1 MGPCATCEL
10 NSSRSH
16 PRVVS
21 ARLKSLGFCL
31 WQSKTTVAAQ
41 VLNGQH
47 LRATPREASILI
59 NEWVSNGTIAPYED
73 EASTTPVHLSPERT
87 VTGKEQ
93 SCSFFSG
100 AKLFRMFSLLSRQ
113 IYIDRHTCNNII
125 FLMFFSSLCRLLCLS
140 L

>member
-1 MGPCATCEL
+1 MLLVSLTPPGVTPEL
-10 NSSRSH
+10 FQPVLRVLDSAFGNQRLLWLLRS
-16 PRVVS
+16 
-21 ARLKSLGFCL
+21 
-31 WQSKTTVAAQ
+31 
-41 VLNGQH
+41 LNGQH

-59 NEWVSNGTIAPYED
+59 NEWVSNGTVAPYED

-113 IYIDRHTCNNII
+113 IYIDRHTYNNII

>member
-1 MGPCATCEL
+1 MLLVSLTPPVVTPEL
-10 NSSRSH
+10 FQPVLRVFDSAFGNQRLLWLLRS
-16 PRVVS
+16 
-21 ARLKSLGFCL
+21 
-31 WQSKTTVAAQ
+31 
-41 VLNGQH
+41 LNGQP

-59 NEWVSNGTIAPYED
+59 NEWVSHGTTAPYED
-73 EASTTPVHLSPERT
+73 ETSTTPVHLSPERT

-100 AKLFRMFSLLSRQ
+100 AKLSCMFSSLLSQQ